1 MTIPPH
7 DLGSYIDHTLLKPD
21 ATTEAIDAICEE
33 AIEHEFASVCVN
45 PSYVARAVENLANSE
60 IPVAAVIGFP
70 LGATSPEIK
79 AAETR
84 EVIANGAMEIDMV
97 INIGALKNG
106 DYQHVYRDIYT
117 VVKAASNRIVK
128 VILETAFLSEDQ
140 KIAACVLAKTAG
152 AAFVKTSTGF
162 GPSGATE
169 DDVRLMR
176 RIVGPKMGV
185 KASGGIRTAEI
196 AQRMITA
203 GADRLGASAS
213 VSIVKG

>member
-1 MTIPPH
+1 MNTTTK
-7 DLGSYIDHTLLKPD
+7 LGSYIDHTLLKPD
-21 ATTEAIDAICEE
+21 ATIEEIKTLCEE
-33 AIEHEFASVCVN
+33 AVQHKFASVCVN
-45 PSYVARAVENLANSE
+45 PTYVERAVENLKDTG
-60 IPVAAVIGFP
+60 IPVAVVVGFP

-84 EVIANGAMEIDMV
+84 EVIANGASEIDMV

-106 DYQHVYRDIYT
+106 DFQLVYKDIYS
-117 VVKAASNRIVK
+117 VVKAASNRTVK
-128 VILETAFLSEDQ
+128 VILETALLSTDQ

-169 DDVRLMR
+169 EDVKLMR
-176 RIVGPKMGV
+176 RIVGPDMGV
-185 KASGGIRTAEI
+185 KASGGIRDAEI
-196 AQRMITA
+196 ARRMISA

-213 VSIVKG
+213 VKIVKG